1 MTARTSPPSPAL
13 PLAYMVMAMVAF
25 VLAAVALP
33 AVAPALAGHYYH
45 PRVLALAH
53 TVTLGWITLTI
64 VGATHQLIPIILKRP
79 VASERLARWVL
90 PVFALGVIGV
100 VGHFWIAE
108 WRGFVCSAALLAVAA
123 LAHVVNTGA
132 GVVTA
137 PSSFSARM
145 VGVALAGLALTV
157 LFGSALGADR
167 VWSILPGALFPRL
180 HAHVH
185 LALLGFVLPMV
196 LGVAAHAYPMFLH
209 APEPAGVGARV
220 QLAGIV
226 AGVPIVV
233 SGLLA
238 DLRPAV
244 VLGALLVA
252 AATLTHVSWV
262 LWMVRARRGGALDW
276 PLRFLLAGALA
287 LVPATAMGLALAA
300 DLLAG
305 PRMALAYAVLALGG
319 WASLTIVGML
329 LKIVP
334 FLVWYRV
341 YAPLAGRSPVPV
353 LAQLSWRSG
362 EAAAFA
368 LLVPGIVLLAAA
380 VALGDVALIRMAG
393 VAVALGALAFAAT
406 MTQALRHLLP
416 APRRAGRPG
425 SAVSAAPSPAA
436 SANSPRH
443 ACPGPSPCS

>member
-1 MTARTSPPSPAL
+1 MTPSASPPSPAV
-13 PLAYMVMAMVAF
+13 PLGYMVIAVLAF

-33 AVAPALAGHYYH
+33 GVAPALTGHYYH

-64 VGATHQLIPIILKRP
+64 VGATYQLVPIILKRP
-79 VASERLARWVL
+79 VASERLGRWAL
-90 PVFALGVIGV
+90 PAFALGVIGV

-123 LAHVVNTGA
+123 LIHVVNMGV
-132 GVVTA
+132 GVVRA
-137 PSSFSARM
+137 PSSFPARM
-145 VGVALAGLALTV
+145 MGVALAGLALTV

-167 VWSILPGALFPRL
+167 VWAILPGELFPRL

-196 LGVAAHAYPMFLH
+196 LGVAAHVYPMFLH

-226 AGVPIVV
+226 AGVPILVA
-233 SGLLA
+233 GLLA
-238 DLRPAV
+238 GARPAICA
-244 VLGALLVA
+244 GAILVA
-252 AATLTHVSWV
+252 AATLTHVGWV
-262 LWMVRARRGGALDW
+262 LRMVRARKDAALDW

-300 DLLAG
+300 DLVAG

-334 FLVWYRV
+334 FLVWYLV
-341 YAPLAGRSPVPV
+341 YAPQAGRRPVPA
-353 LAQLSWRSG
+353 LAQLSWRAG
-362 EAAAFA
+362 EAAVFA
-368 LLVPGIVLLAAA
+368 LLVPGIALLAVA
-380 VALGDVALIRMAG
+380 VALGDVDVIRAAG
-393 VAVALGALAFAAT
+393 VVVALGALAFAAT
-406 MTQALRHLLP
+406 MARAVRHVLP
-416 APRRAGRPG
+416 AARPRPAEAFAQAARQP
-425 SAVSAAPSPAA
+425 SA
-436 SANSPRH
+436 
-443 ACPGPSPCS
+443 